1 MGLKIV
7 SSDRRRTQVLNRL
20 QTSKSATSVAS
31 ATTLTLNTDGNL
43 FSISGT
49 AASKYVSTDGWSAGA
64 VVFLVFEGAVVVHD
78 DEGTTPTGSADITLA
93 SGGDFTSAA
102 GDLLGLIYNGTVWK
116 EFARTV
122 I

>member
-20 QTSKSATSVAS
+20 QTSKGAAVAS
-31 ATTLTLNTDGNL
+31 ASTLTLGGDGNL
-43 FSISGT
+43 FSVSGT
-49 AASKYVSTDGWSAGA
+49 TATKYIATAGWSAGA
-64 VVFLVFEGAVVVHD
+64 IVFLEFQGIVVVHD
-78 DEGTTPTGSADITLA
+78 DEGTTPSGAADITLA
-93 SGGDFTSAA
+93 TGGDFTSAA
-102 GDLLGLIYNGTVWK
+102 GDLLGLVYNGTVWK